1 MTRKIQEGIWKR
13 LQDLYKKHENLD
25 EKIMSGYIIPCDECI
40 HFGNCGHEKQ
50 CNEDVH
56 TGRALKHFKEK
67 K

>member
-1 MTRKIQEGIWKR
+1 MKSIWKR

-25 EKIMSGYIIPCDECI
+25 EEVVNGYIIPCDECI
-40 HFGNCGHEKQ
+40 HFGNCRHEKQ

-56 TGRALKHFKEK
+56 TGRALKHFREK